1 MAPGSGRGYL
11 LEILVAVDV
20 FLVMGVLQ
28 PVGLH
33 ILPQGLDDGRAALCV
48 QSQQSGQAGIQF
60 ELGRLVVQHEE
71 QRTTHTQVPWPL
83 HLEPIRLLS
92 GGCPVPLHEVVV
104 RAIKVFVQLNDQALE
119 EGREL
124 PLLLAGVIQELPLH
138 PQLPG
143 GNAAVRI
150 LGIGLRRVK
159 SIGDIKTQLALLL

>member
-60 ELGRLVVQHEE
+60 ELGRLDQGGREKMRQKDSGRGSE
-71 QRTTHTQVPWPL
+71 LRGCGAWAPWKQA
-83 HLEPIRLLS
+83 S
-92 GGCPVPLHEVVV
+92 GAGRV
-104 RAIKVFVQLNDQALE
+104 
-119 EGREL
+119 EGRT
-124 PLLLAGVIQELPLH
+124 GS
-138 PQLPG
+138 
-143 GNAAVRI
+143 
-150 LGIGLRRVK
+150 LR
-159 SIGDIKTQLALLL
+159 A